1 MTATTPVQPETR
13 TLDAPGATL
22 TYDVR
27 PNEASSELP
36 LVSSARRWTRPRRA
50 GPCGPGSPSPAPLA
64 MKTDA
69 DRQTPTPIMRAQ
81 RIMDGFLCSS
91 PGPQTS

>member
-50 GPCGPGSPSPAPLA
+50 GPRGPVAPSPAP
-64 MKTDA
+64 
-69 DRQTPTPIMRAQ
+69 PE
-81 RIMDGFLCSS
+81 
-91 PGPQTS
+91 PGRGCIVKS